1 MTVDR
6 AAISGRTSPL
16 LFHYLS
22 DHHAN
27 WYLIRNRLTDLP
39 EEAAARNRYG
49 RTALYKA
56 LYRRGEDYPSS
67 VLVGLLLDAYPPAM
81 WEDDPE
87 YCPLKVA
94 CWRRASLPIQE
105 RLLRSRPSRPY
116 DVGALHTLLKSYENL
131 FGDDLLPTIIYG
143 GREGAEIWMKFHSL
157 VKYCTHNTMENHQN
171 FHAAAATP
179 SCPQEL
185 LALSFSFFPEHIR
198 QRDRYGKLPLHYFV
212 IGNGRSLSETGEQ
225 ASEQAAPV
233 DEIEKLK
240 HLLDWYPDAVT
251 VRDSVS
257 LRLPL
262 HFAIAHG
269 RPWSWIQLMLGVS
282 ADSLSQVDG
291 VTHLFPFQL
300 AACTE
305 TCSLTTTFELVRA
318 APYLV
323 TSDNPTAVGPI
334 SFQEE
339 EDAAIAATDEHLEF
353 QTVERMMGVASR
365 RDDPDLWRDVQTLL
379 SYRVPTDPW
388 YVVHAVASLP
398 DCPLVLLELAVLMQL
413 HELEVRNPDGNLPL
427 HLAVAHSRFD
437 AGDSDD
443 NEDSD
448 DESMRTTQIRIL
460 LNHYPIAASLRDS
473 RGRLPLHVA
482 VCSGQPW
489 TSLKALIQAYPAA
502 VSERDER
509 GLYPFQV
516 AAVEDV
522 AGITEVYE
530 LLLTAPHLLCTELV
544 KA

>member
-6 AAISGRTSPL
+6 TSISGRTSPL

-67 VLVGLLLDAYPPAM
+67 LLVGLLLDAYPPAM
-81 WEDDPE
+81 WENDPE

-116 DVGALHTLLKSYENL
+116 DVAALYALLKSYENL

-143 GREGAEIWMKFHSL
+143 GREGAEIWMKFYAL
-157 VKYCTHNTMENHQN
+157 LKYCTHNTMENHQN
-171 FHAAAATP
+171 LHAAAATP
-179 SCPQEL
+179 SCPLEL
-185 LALSFSFFPEHIR
+185 LALSFSFFPEQIC
-198 QRDRYGKLPLHYFV
+198 QRDRSGKLPLHYYV
-212 IGNGRSLSETGEQ
+212 MGNGQSLSETAEQ
-225 ASEQAAPV
+225 VSEQTPV

-251 VRDSVS
+251 IRDSDS

-262 HFAIAHG
+262 HSAIVHG
-269 RPWSWIQLMLGVS
+269 RPWSWIQLILGVS
-282 ADSLSQVDG
+282 TDALSQVDG
-291 VTHLFPFQL
+291 VTHLYPFQL
-300 AACTE
+300 AANTE
-305 TCSLTTTFELVRA
+305 TCSLTTIFELVRA

-323 TSDNPTAVGPI
+323 TSDNPTTVDLN
-334 SFQEE
+334 SFQE
-339 EDAAIAATDEHLEF
+339 DAALASGEQLEF
-353 QTVERMMGVASR
+353 ETVEGMMGVASR

-398 DCPLVLLELAVLMQL
+398 HCPLVLLELAVLMQH
-413 HELEVRNPDGNLPL
+413 HELEIRNADGNLPL
-427 HLAVAHSRFD
+427 HLAVAQSRFD
-437 AGDSDD
+437 TGEDD
-443 NEDSD
+443 DDYDSD
-448 DESMRTTQIRIL
+448 DESVRTTQIRIL
-460 LNHYPIAASLRDS
+460 LKHYPIAASLTDS

-489 TSLKALIQAYPAA
+489 TSLKALIQAYPSA

-530 LLLTAPHLLCTELV
+530 LLLTAPHLLCSDLV
-544 KA
+544 EA